1 MLSLDLKH
9 QKFLGPALVKHLA
22 VGTRSN
28 SEIVFSCFS
37 ITLQDLT
44 DFMESQVEATRPST
58 LGGATCVQALARRS
72 ITQCGPWVEGTNFH
86 PSEGAVADS
95 EVPEELH
102 KGRKIATTGG
112 KSFKRSSV

>member
-1 MLSLDLKH
+1 M
-9 QKFLGPALVKHLA
+9 
-22 VGTRSN
+22 
-28 SEIVFSCFS
+28 
-37 ITLQDLT
+37 
-44 DFMESQVEATRPST
+44 EATRPST

-72 ITQCGPWVEGTNFH
+72 ITRCGPWVEGINFH
-86 PSEGAVADS
+86 PSEGAVADI